1 MNESAMSSRD
11 ELHCE
16 MAAELLRGRGTLQ
29 FRALGSSMIPS
40 LWPGD
45 ILKICPGQIAD
56 VNAGEIVLFS
66 RESLL
71 VAHRVVRNCGSALI
85 TRGDSLPFTD
95 PPVGS
100 ELLGRV
106 VGVIRDGREIQ
117 LQPGLSLPLRLLA
130 WLVRHSGW
138 CMRLCVRWKSWRRH
152 LELAPSEKPE
162 YPRQSPAMTLREIA

>member
-1 MNESAMSSRD
+1 MSSRD
-11 ELHCE
+11 ELYCE
-16 MAAELLRGRGTLQ
+16 MAAEVLRDWGTLQ

-45 ILKICPGQIAD
+45 ILKVCPGEVAD
-56 VNAGEIVLFS
+56 VEAGEIVLFS

-95 PPVGS
+95 PPVRS

-106 VGVIRDGREIQ
+106 VGLIRDGKEIQ
-117 LQPGLSLPLRLLA
+117 LQPGLSPRLRLLA
-130 WLVRHSGW
+130 YLVRHSSW
-138 CMRLCVRWKSWRRH
+138 CMRLCVRWKNRRH
-152 LELAPSEKPE
+152 LNLGQRAEPE
-162 YPRQSPAMTLREIA
+162 YLRESHAMSCEG